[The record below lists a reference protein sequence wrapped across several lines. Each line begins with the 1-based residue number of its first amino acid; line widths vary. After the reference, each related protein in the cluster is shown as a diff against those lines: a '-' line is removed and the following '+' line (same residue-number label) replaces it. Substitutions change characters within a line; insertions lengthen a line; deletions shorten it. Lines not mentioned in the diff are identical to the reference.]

1 MKSLHL
7 VLFLYFS
14 VSISFHCTPSSPS
27 LSGLP
32 TMEKPRSHTSSQAQ
46 WKPSD
51 TLHYVVLVPIK
62 ADTICCQE
70 HGDALQKGNPPLQHP
85 LPRGFKCFWMYIL
98 CCYKK
103 IYTVR
108 WRSKGWTS
116 KALPEGK
123 CVLGVRK
130 WSFRPK
136 WEIHGMKTT
145 SDELLLKKTVGNS
158 GVVMVVILH
167 ELFYWN

>member
-1 MKSLHL
+1 MKSFYL

-14 VSISFHCTPSSPS
+14 VSISFFCTPLHPS
-27 LSGLP
+27 LAFQPWRNLEAIPPLRRSGSHL
-32 TMEKPRSHTSSQAQ
+32 TRSI
-46 WKPSD
+46 
-51 TLHYVVLVPIK
+51 TLCLFQLKLTPFAVKSTVMPCRKV
-62 ADTICCQE
+62 TR
-70 HGDALQKGNPPLQHP
+70 PLQHP

-116 KALPEGK
+116 KALPAGK

-130 WSFRPK
+130 
-136 WEIHGMKTT
+136 
-145 SDELLLKKTVGNS
+145 
-158 GVVMVVILH
+158 
-167 ELFYWN
+167 